1 MKSVVRR
8 STKRKPGKQPGKSD
22 IMEGTEQLPLSRL
35 AAMAVIGVL
44 ILIGLMSAILAI
56 SGARPKKSVARKVD
70 TAELKT
76 QNIQPG
82 AVGVRSTSATLNPPA
97 RNIGLPFFDTNARRC
112 ASRSSRS
119 SRKPLSD
126 ASANEKASPQRK
138 PALRRF
144 GTESDATGRSK
155 RQLSAGIQKSG
166 AAPRSKKQWPKAF
179 VRYLEAHRDY
189 LRAILRH
196 PEPTTPNPASRHQ
209 RSDSFLASVQ
219 GLAQPLK

>member
-1 MKSVVRR
+1 
-8 STKRKPGKQPGKSD
+8 
-22 IMEGTEQLPLSRL
+22 MEGTEQLPLSRL

-44 ILIGLMSAILAI
+44 ILIGLTSAILAI

-82 AVGVRSTSATLNPPA
+82 AVGVSSTPATLDPPA
-97 RNIGLPFFDTNARRC
+97 RNTSGYPSSIPTQGVVLAGLPGSLYQT
-112 ASRSSRS
+112 
-119 SRKPLSD
+119 P
-126 ASANEKASPQRK
+126 PPTRK
-138 PALRRF
+138 PALRRV

-155 RQLSAGIQKSG
+155 RQLSAGIRKSG

-179 VRYLEAHRDY
+179 ERYLEAHRDY

-196 PEPTTPNPASRHQ
+196 PEPTTPNPESRHQ